1 MKKLFIGFGIVAGIG
16 VAVSIIMAILLLA
29 CREAYFS
36 IAGQYI
42 SQVLSSV
49 ALFGLS
55 AWIGIKVIEK
65 DSVVNLTG
73 LNRNVNTRTWLMLV
87 GLALVEIP
95 AVSFI
100 EEWNKNIELPQAFAG
115 VEVWLRMMESQATA
129 LMEMFIN
136 SDSIMRLILNT
147 VVLAAIPAM
156 IEELMF
162 RGWIQ
167 RNFCKIT
174 NHHTA
179 IWVTALI
186 FSAIHMQFYGFI
198 PRMLLGAVLGYAYFY
213 TRSLWSS
220 IIIHFVNNTMAVI
233 SGWLVYKGVLEEEMH
248 VQSSIAIA
256 SLAISITIIYYVYK
270 YNCKENIEK

>member
-16 VAVSIIMAILLLA
+16 VAVSIIMAILLLT

-65 DSVVNLTG
+65 DSVVNLIG
-73 LNRNVNTRTWLMLV
+73 LNKKMNTRTWLMLV
-87 GLALVEIP
+87 GLALVELP

-100 EEWNKNIELPQAFAG
+100 EEWNKNIEFPQAFAG

-136 SDSIMRLILNT
+136 SDSFLRLILNI

-156 IEELMF
+156 VEELMF

-233 SGWLVYKGVLEEEMH
+233 GGWLVYKGVLEEEMH